1 MMQDEP
7 NLNEISNQTREQTAG
22 LVLRFYRESLGLDL
36 DMVAKHLHVPSNKL
50 KALEDDR
57 LQDLPDT
64 VFARSLALAVC
75 RHLNQDPAPVLQ
87 LLPQFDTQ
95 RLAIHDER
103 GLNSPIRRPALSTQP
118 FWPVF
123 LHKLS
128 GMRWVGDC
136 GASCSDWSLARNS
149 AAMGIARIFACG
161 GAQHANQQSCVTRAR
176 ARARSCA
183 GANGHHA
190 RSFDFATSTA
200 KRLGCQHGG
209 RCQCPLILY
218 TCPFPF
224 QFQRREKACKP
235 A

>member
-7 NLNEISNQTREQTAG
+7 NLNEISNPTREQTAG
-22 LVLRFYRESLGLDL
+22 EVLRFYRESLGLDL

-103 GLNSPIRRPALSTQP
+103 GLNSPIRLPALSTQP

-128 GMRWVGDC
+128 GMRWVALAIVVLAAVIGLWPEIQRQW
-136 GASCSDWSLARNS
+136 ASHESSLVVEPNTPINSPASHEQEQEPEVVQGQMVITPVHSTLLQALPSASDA
-149 AAMGIARIFACG
+149 
-161 GAQHANQQSCVTRAR
+161 
-176 ARARSCA
+176 
-183 GANGHHA
+183 
-190 RSFDFATSTA
+190 STA
-200 KRLGCQHGG
+200 GDANVR
-209 RCQCPLILY
+209 
-218 TCPFPF
+218 
-224 QFQRREKACKP
+224 
-235 A
+235 